1 MAGRCSYDDPTL
13 VEECVRDNTG
23 YDTTQ
28 VTSQGS
34 PPAGASQGSEGA
46 NIECLNA
53 LSPDTKLHND

>member
-34 PPAGASQGSEGA
+34 APAGASQGSEGA
-46 NIECLNA
+46 NIECLNV
-53 LSPDTKLHND
+53 